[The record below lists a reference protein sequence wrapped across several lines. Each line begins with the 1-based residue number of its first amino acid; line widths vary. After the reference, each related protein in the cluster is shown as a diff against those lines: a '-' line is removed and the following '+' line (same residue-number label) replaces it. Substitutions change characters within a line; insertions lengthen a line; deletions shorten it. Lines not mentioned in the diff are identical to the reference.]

1 MITIQD
7 RPEVFH
13 AEAPIERIDMTQMG
27 PEEIRTMLEQ
37 SRDGFYSNKELAPV
51 REYSTNARDSH
62 VQSGIPTRPI
72 EVTLPSQLE
81 PELKIRDFGAGLT
94 RAELGD
100 VYFKYWKSTKRLTN
114 DQNGCLGIGAKSA
127 FAYSPAYT
135 VTSWAKGM
143 KTVATGQKDGY
154 ADIIFHQENTAGEP
168 DGIEV
173 TIPILQKD
181 IAKFVTEAMNFF
193 KYWDIRPIFHNANE
207 DTLKESFAGM
217 DTPPFLSGDGWAI
230 RPSGYGKG
238 DSKAVMGFVPYTI
251 DWEQVRNS
259 LPPEVNVQIGG
270 IFDFLQENL
279 TTLYF
284 PNGTL
289 SFTPNRESLQYN
301 EVTLNAIIEKLK
313 VIYHSLLNLISSK
326 IADAPNLWEAKIRY
340 NQIFRR
346 EMEGFDKEALYSGN
360 LTNIENLLKGR
371 IEWKGVVVNNGMFEE
386 LDCWDKNEGNSG
398 DRYRRDREPIMTTYV
413 KSEDKT
419 GIVACKGGRR
429 RRRYGTDS
437 KIICSPRSVVII
449 QDTDRNCFAK
459 GLARWFLFKAK
470 NPVSQVYVLDLS
482 NATVRE
488 AFIKEYSFETVPV
501 SYVSRNI
508 PLIKAYTKSVRA
520 TYTRS
525 SDDNGDNEPAEKRP
539 LNCPF
544 MSIIDR
550 SYNRHST
557 QGVNW
562 SYEDVNANAVEG
574 GVYVVWQKFSFAFNG
589 GDYQHEYSKNFWHS
603 IWELA
608 QKAGVELPKVHGI
621 YPRSVDS
628 AWFKEAKDNGDWV
641 SLESWVNDNIGC
653 LPQDLIRKV
662 NAYYDAGTYHL
673 IDESVELLSPLVA
686 DIGNTAGKYLAM
698 AKELTPNADLRSIP
712 EHLRLN
718 DWANDEEQKEAIVK
732 MNEAMKQKY
741 PLVYRLANNRHID
754 TDTAQEIADYINMVD
769 LIAPAPAP
777 MPAA

>member
-1 MITIQD
+1 M
-7 RPEVFH
+7 
-13 AEAPIERIDMTQMG
+13 
-27 PEEIRTMLEQ
+27 
-37 SRDGFYSNKELAPV
+37 SN
-51 REYSTNARDSH
+51 
-62 VQSGIPTRPI
+62 I
-72 EVTLPSQLE
+72 
-81 PELKIRDFGAGLT
+81 
-94 RAELGD
+94 
-100 VYFKYWKSTKRLTN
+100 
-114 DQNGCLGIGAKSA
+114 
-127 FAYSPAYT
+127 
-135 VTSWAKGM
+135 
-143 KTVATGQKDGY
+143 
-154 ADIIFHQENTAGEP
+154 
-168 DGIEV
+168 
-173 TIPILQKD
+173 
-181 IAKFVTEAMNFF
+181 
-193 KYWDIRPIFHNANE
+193 
-207 DTLKESFAGM
+207 
-217 DTPPFLSGDGWAI
+217 
-230 RPSGYGKG
+230 
-238 DSKAVMGFVPYTI
+238 PYTI

-301 EVTLNAIIEKLK
+301 EVTLNAIVSKLK
-313 VIYHSLLNLISSK
+313 VIYNSLLSLISSK

-360 LTNIENLLKGR
+360 LTTIENLLRGR
-371 IEWKGVVVNNGMFEE
+371 IEWKGVTVENGMFED
-386 LDCWDKNEGNSG
+386 LDSWDKNEGNGG
-398 DRYRRDREPIMTTYV
+398 DKYRRDREPIMTTYV

-429 RRRYGTDS
+429 RRRYGVDS
-437 KIICSPRSVVII
+437 KIICSPRSVVVI

-470 NPVSQVYVLDLS
+470 NPVSQVYVIDLS
-482 NATVRE
+482 NAAVRE
-488 AFIKEYSFETVPV
+488 AFIREYRFETVPV
-501 SYVSRNI
+501 SYVSKNV

-525 SDDNGDNEPAEKRP
+525 TDSDSDNEPAEKRP

-544 MSIIDR
+544 IDIIDR
-550 SYNRHST
+550 SQNRHYQ

-574 GVYVVWQKFSFAFNG
+574 GVYVVWQKLSFAFNG
-589 GDYQHEYSKNFWHS
+589 GDYQHEYSRNFWQS

-621 YPRSVDS
+621 YPRSFES
-628 AWFKEAKDNGDWV
+628 AWFKEAKDNGDWI

-653 LPQDLIRKV
+653 LPQDLIRRV
-662 NAYYDAGTYHL
+662 NAYYDANTYHL
-673 IDESVELLSPLVA
+673 SDESVELLAPLVA
-686 DIGNTAGKYLAM
+686 EIGNTAGKYFAM
-698 AKELTPNADLRSIP
+698 AKELIPNADLRTIP
-712 EHLRLN
+712 EHLRLAQ
-718 DWANDEEQKEAIVK
+718 WAHDEEQVEAITQLNV
-732 MNEAMKQKY
+732 AMKQKY

-769 LIAPAPAP
+769 TVTPAPAP